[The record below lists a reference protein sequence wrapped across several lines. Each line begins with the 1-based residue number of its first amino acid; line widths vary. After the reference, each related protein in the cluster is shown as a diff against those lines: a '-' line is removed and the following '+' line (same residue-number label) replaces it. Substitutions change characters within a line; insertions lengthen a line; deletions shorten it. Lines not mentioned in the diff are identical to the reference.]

1 MRERFTLKTK
11 EGSWHL
17 FALFMALIVIFS
29 ACASVI
35 QTGGYRYTVKTVKI
49 DVRGATLSFDQYQPR
64 NIDSDSKVPAII
76 LFHGGSESLAATSL
90 VAWELAKRG
99 FVVLNVSMYSCGES
113 GQPAITDDGT
123 REENY
128 FRGGAQ
134 GMYDALN
141 YVRNISYVDQ
151 SRVGLWAHSAGTLGC
166 AAAIYLDGAYLTLND
181 RMLNVLHDEFGIEI
195 TEEQL
200 TQNADEI
207 AASALSTED
216 FEKYNYMKSEQEE
229 KVSTY
234 IKASRM
240 SPGSGFG
247 KTITVAGLEVQRD
260 PQVNALTGSG
270 THEDDGYY
278 YMGETDQ
285 YKGIFH
291 TGGNT
296 VERNGWYSVPD
307 VSMNPDATS
316 TYIGPMFDTTVVNSP
331 ELAAAVE
338 DGTARVMFS
347 PETFHNG
354 MLWDD
359 AAISKTVEF
368 FVQSMH
374 YNNGELGASESSPI
388 DSRKVA
394 SSYWTLLFTTLSLL
408 SGIGMLVSLIG
419 ILRRTELFESCVMD
433 TYEPSIIVKS
443 KNFVIAAVFA
453 TIASFY
459 GVWQSS
465 DADLSFKI
473 SNATA
478 TRWLPWEPGQVR
490 TFTMIICTAVVGL
503 ILFLILG
510 FITRNNKDG
519 SVAGL
524 KDVNLA
530 YGWKNFFK
538 SIFLGIILFTAFYVC
553 AAFIKGAFGTR
564 FMFADHSFEM
574 MPTYGFM
581 RTFKYMI
588 LMLPFTLIIST
599 LNNLW
604 SLKGVSD
611 RVDTIINVVVTSFGA
626 ELCVFIAL
634 ILTFSSPNHGVVF
647 NLHTILP
654 VIVLAP
660 VMNYIYRKMY
670 KLTGSVWVGAVIVAM
685 LLAWRQAGYVSHQF
699 IYWGP
704 DTIKA
709 FWGFY

>member
-247 KTITVAGLEVQRD
+247 KTITVAGLEV
-260 PQVNALTGSG
+260 
-270 THEDDGYY
+270 
-278 YMGETDQ
+278 
-285 YKGIFH
+285 
-291 TGGNT
+291 
-296 VERNGWYSVPD
+296 
-307 VSMNPDATS
+307 
-316 TYIGPMFDTTVVNSP
+316 
-331 ELAAAVE
+331 
-338 DGTARVMFS
+338 
-347 PETFHNG
+347 
-354 MLWDD
+354 
-359 AAISKTVEF
+359 
-368 FVQSMH
+368 
-374 YNNGELGASESSPI
+374 
-388 DSRKVA
+388 
-394 SSYWTLLFTTLSLL
+394 
-408 SGIGMLVSLIG
+408 
-419 ILRRTELFESCVMD
+419 
-433 TYEPSIIVKS
+433 
-443 KNFVIAAVFA
+443 
-453 TIASFY
+453 
-459 GVWQSS
+459 
-465 DADLSFKI
+465 
-473 SNATA
+473 
-478 TRWLPWEPGQVR
+478 
-490 TFTMIICTAVVGL
+490 
-503 ILFLILG
+503 
-510 FITRNNKDG
+510 
-519 SVAGL
+519 
-524 KDVNLA
+524 
-530 YGWKNFFK
+530 
-538 SIFLGIILFTAFYVC
+538 
-553 AAFIKGAFGTR
+553 
-564 FMFADHSFEM
+564 
-574 MPTYGFM
+574 
-581 RTFKYMI
+581 
-588 LMLPFTLIIST
+588 
-599 LNNLW
+599 
-604 SLKGVSD
+604 
-611 RVDTIINVVVTSFGA
+611 
-626 ELCVFIAL
+626 
-634 ILTFSSPNHGVVF
+634 
-647 NLHTILP
+647 
-654 VIVLAP
+654 
-660 VMNYIYRKMY
+660 
-670 KLTGSVWVGAVIVAM
+670 
-685 LLAWRQAGYVSHQF
+685 
-699 IYWGP
+699 
-704 DTIKA
+704 
-709 FWGFY
+709 